1 MSLES
6 EFVAAIDELTHAQ
19 RRVVRQALMQQM
31 SKQLLEKCVATNSTL
46 RSEEKKM
53 LLEEIS
59 TEWPVAGDSIVEGKS
74 LDRWRREVGQHLLTP
89 SDRRKVDKIARKMNL
104 SRAAKLGLG
113 LTAAT
118 AAATATAA
126 AAGAAGYAMGQK
138 RASVTPPPSHDQEL
152 KQQLRTLAT
161 GTFKIK
167 VADMMLMDRLL
178 HQRAAELKALE
189 KKVAAYQQAENAQV
203 QILDKQVTECQ
214 QMNRNLKQ
222 VIENTEHRLKST
234 NEISEELRKANENL
248 KKQLKELQARPSDES
263 GTPMILTPTS
273 SLDL

>member
-167 VADMMLMDRLL
+167 VADMMSVKNILASMKNTWDARE
-178 HQRAAELKALE
+178 RELKAAQRQNN
-189 KKVAAYQQAENAQV
+189 VA
-203 QILDKQVTECQ
+203 
-214 QMNRNLKQ
+214 LKTARSADEPQ
-222 VIENTEHRLKST
+222 F
-234 NEISEELRKANENL
+234 KA
-248 KKQLKELQARPSDES
+248 
-263 GTPMILTPTS
+263 GY
-273 SLDL
+273 